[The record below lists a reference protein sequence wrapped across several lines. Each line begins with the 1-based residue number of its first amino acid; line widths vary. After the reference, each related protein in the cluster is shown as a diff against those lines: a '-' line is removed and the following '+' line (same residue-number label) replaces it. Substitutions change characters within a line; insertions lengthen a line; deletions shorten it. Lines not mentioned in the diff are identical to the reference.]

1 MRAAVNPKVRRIWAA
16 EGSQVSKTE
25 GLLNIIGH
33 KFDTDPAPML
43 YVGPTKSNVSSVIEP
58 RIAKM
63 IRECASLRSK
73 TKAGRRSKLI
83 KEIGD
88 ISLRMAWAGS
98 PTELA
103 SEPIH
108 TVLLDEIDRMKAI
121 KGEGNPVFIAEAR
134 IATFPDGRLIGAS
147 SPTAGTVETEKHPDT
162 GIEHWKVA
170 KPEDVQSQIWQLW
183 QEGTRHEWAMP
194 CPDCGQFFVPRFKLL
209 KWSEKATPRDAGK
222 TARLV
227 CPNCGTL
234 HDEKSKHR
242 MNAGATFLAPGQ
254 SVVGYD
260 PNRPGSPTNSELQT
274 GDGNGDVV
282 GQLEE
287 TEVYSFWVSGLCSP
301 WLTYGQRAA
310 SYVRAVRSGD
320 QERVR
325 AIINTGF
332 GELYALKG
340 DAAKPEDLRESLGAP
355 YPYGT
360 APKGVQR
367 IFVTV
372 DVQKDRLPFVV
383 RGWGYGFETWLIECG
398 ELYGAGETD
407 QRDVWDR
414 LEKLCMRIYNGIPV
428 HVVGV
433 DSGFRTDVVYD
444 WCFKHGANAFAIKGM
459 DSPRKIFNKNEIEFS
474 RVGSKTIAKVALWT
488 IADKHFKAWV
498 HGRLN
503 RPQDEIGAFHIPEG
517 EWDYAAEYCRQ
528 LVAEQQLRLASGR
541 TIWIGGNKQ
550 HDFLDCEA
558 MQAFLAHANGV
569 RDLLPLDA
577 PAQAPVI
584 RAPQRPVVRSSGVS
598 IY

>member
-16 EGSQVSKTE
+16 EGSQVSKSE
-25 GLLNIIGH
+25 GLFNIIGH

-63 IRECASLRSK
+63 IRECASLRAK
-73 TKAGRRSKLI
+73 TKVGRRSKLI

-88 ISLRMAWAGS
+88 ICLRLAWAGS

-134 IATFPDGRLIGAS
+134 ISTYPDGRLIGAS

-170 KPEDVQSQIWQLW
+170 KPEDVQSQIWLLW
-183 QEGTRHEWAMP
+183 QEGTRFEWAMP
-194 CPDCGQFFVPRFKLL
+194 CLDCGKFFVPRFKLL
-209 KWSEKATPRDAGK
+209 KWADKATPREAQK
-222 TARLV
+222 TARLA
-227 CPNCGTL
+227 CPHCGAL
-234 HDEKSKHR
+234 HEEATKSR

-254 SVVGYD
+254 MVVGYD
-260 PNRPGSPTNSELQT
+260 PSKPGAPTHRDLQT
-274 GDGNGDVV
+274 GDGNGEVV
-282 GQLEE
+282 GALED

-301 WLTYGQRAA
+301 WITYGQRAA

-332 GELYALKG
+332 GELYAIKG
-340 DAAKPEDLRESLGAP
+340 DAPKPEDIRESLSAP
-355 YPYGT
+355 YRYGSV
-360 APKGVQR
+360 PRGVQR
-367 IFVTV
+367 IYVTV
-372 DVQKDRLPFVV
+372 DVQKRQLPFVI
-383 RGWGYGFETWLIECG
+383 RGWGYGYESWLIEAG
-398 ELYGAGETD
+398 ELYGIGDTD
-407 QRDVWDR
+407 QPDVWDR
-414 LEKLCMRIYNGIPV
+414 LTKLCMRALDGMPV
-428 HVVGV
+428 NAVAV

-444 WCFKHGANAFAIKGM
+444 WCYQNGKAAFATKGM
-459 DSPRKIFNKNEIEFS
+459 DAPRKIYNKSEIEFS
-474 RVGSKTIAKVALWT
+474 RVGSKAIASVDLWT
-488 IADKHFKAWV
+488 FADKHFKAWV

-503 RPQDEIGAFHIPEG
+503 RPQDAPDAFHIPEG
-517 EWDYAAEYCRQ
+517 DWDYADEYCRQ

-541 TIWIGGNKQ
+541 TIWIGGSKQ

-558 MQAFLAHANGV
+558 MQAFLAHACGV
-569 RDLLPLDA
+569 RDLQPLDA
-577 PAQAPVI
+577 PAPVVHRPAP
-584 RAPQRPVVRSSGVS
+584 RKPVVRSSGVS